1 MSAPNTIKNQLMQF
15 GRNIALL
22 FNRATMYDSSHPY
35 VAQSIDL
42 VHQTVEPLLEHISPL
57 VFILNRGQFFIDEEP
72 LDPRVNVGRIVAHF
86 KKAGIQSISFEKGV
100 DKNDIRIFL
109 EIISSLNKYPNADAM
124 KDALAAKG
132 VDFLKINHVFYK
144 KVTED
149 DEVISKEALKKV
161 TPAMMEEDHFKSKKM
176 FIEALLES
184 VLTEEFVKT
193 LNIENLVKNPA
204 GLTRNMIQADLNG
217 GTDPSP
223 EEGGEGSAGAPGGNG
238 LPGGGKTTAARA
250 AGAGPA
256 RPVGGAPGHAA
267 GGGGSGAAAP
277 SAGGTP
283 SGEGSRP
290 RNSSQASGNGQAI
303 PGGGGGEGPARGVP
317 GGTEGMGGHGA
328 VLFKQLE
335 VIEQEVE
342 KNLAGQGGVELSE
355 LASAVFEMK
364 QQLVAGIQAQKALG
378 VSYENEEEILEKS
391 NEITDR
397 VLLSLIREEYQA
409 GRISTSRLAQILRRL
424 VPDAAELRRL
434 LPKIKEALLEEGM
447 PLAEYLKLVHEL
459 GRELQ
464 SEGLAKIIQE
474 SSEQIGVD
482 GEEILAEVK
491 RNPSQA
497 AELIYLAAEI
507 RKGTGDEKVLS
518 DLLVDYVERLGSRMG
533 AEMTEAEEE
542 GGGEHLQKVMADVK
556 SGIVRK
562 LARMEVKDDVLAR
575 LEEKLNKRV
584 DDMLDNLR
592 LEWLKSQGAQSEKA
606 PVKRLS
612 VLQTLERS
620 VSENEELGEILKVV
634 RSKVEAGEI
643 DENDFRQIHTEIL
656 AQKQRIK
663 DRESGKG
670 LPSGILKLDELIFF
684 LDKEIARAKRYNTPF
699 AALGFSLVK
708 AKARVQEGLEK
719 VNRGAL
725 MDALLQKLAAILRET
740 DVLGQIGRK
749 RVVALL
755 PMTFESAGKLALR
768 RSMKLLHVEPLDVG
782 GIPVDIKVAGV
793 VAKVNLE
800 TTQDAR
806 AFLETL
812 RVQLSDMAARIK
824 NIHAYF

>member
-109 EIISSLNKYPNADAM
+109 EIISSLNRYPNADAM

-223 EEGGEGSAGAPGGNG
+223 EEGGEGFAGAPGGNG
-238 LPGGGKTTAARA
+238 LPGGGKATAARA

-256 RPVGGAPGHAA
+256 RPVGGAPG
-267 GGGGSGAAAP
+267 
-277 SAGGTP
+277 
-283 SGEGSRP
+283 
-290 RNSSQASGNGQAI
+290 
-303 PGGGGGEGPARGVP
+303 
-317 GGTEGMGGHGA
+317 GTEGMRGHGA

-378 VSYENEEEILEKS
+378 VSYENQEEILEKS

-812 RVQLSDMAARIK
+812 GVQLSDMAARIK

>member
-109 EIISSLNKYPNADAM
+109 EIISSLNRYPNADAM

-223 EEGGEGSAGAPGGNG
+223 EEGGEGFAGAPGGNG
-238 LPGGGKTTAARA
+238 LPGGGKATAARA

-256 RPVGGAPGHAA
+256 RPVG
-267 GGGGSGAAAP
+267 
-277 SAGGTP
+277 
-283 SGEGSRP
+283 
-290 RNSSQASGNGQAI
+290 
-303 PGGGGGEGPARGVP
+303 GVP

-378 VSYENEEEILEKS
+378 VSYENQEEILEKS

-812 RVQLSDMAARIK
+812 GVQLSDMAARIK